1 MGVRRLKTEKPT
13 FSRVKL
19 QVQKDKFEGRHSTM
33 GGGKTKK
40 LIKTIH

>member
-1 MGVRRLKTEKPT
+1 MGVRRLKTEKKPT

-33 GGGKTKK
+33 VRRHDKETN
-40 LIKTIH
+40 